1 MRNRS
6 SLGGVEFE
14 DRISIPTPEGVEL
27 ELILAGAGSRMAAGL
42 IDVAIQGVVVLAL
55 AVLSAVGDTVG
66 LAFFAVASFA
76 VIFAYPLFFETLMSG
91 RTPGKH
97 WVGLRVIRMGGRP
110 VGFVASAIRNVVR
123 LADWLPA
130 GYAIGL
136 VTIIATP
143 RDQRLGDLAAGT
155 VVVRERGRTGSG
167 RGLARRREHVV
178 AGRDAHAEPGGRGW
192 DVGAVTPQ
200 EVATVRRFVER
211 RRDLDPRA
219 RLELAEALDARL
231 RPKVA
236 GAPEGIPPETFLET
250 LLQAKE
256 GRP

>member
-6 SLGGVEFE
+6 SLDGVDFE

-27 ELILAGAGSRMAAGL
+27 ELTLAGAGSRMAAGL

-55 AVLSAVGDTVG
+55 AVLSVAGDTVG
-66 LAFFAVASFA
+66 LAFFAVASFG

-91 RTPGKH
+91 RTPGKR
-97 WVGLRVIRMGGRP
+97 WVGLRVIRVGGRP

-130 GYAIGL
+130 GYAVGL

-155 VVVRERGRTGSG
+155 VVVRERRRMGLGRAPTG
-167 RGLARRREHVV
+167 RREHEV
-178 AGRDAHAEPGGRGW
+178 AGADARAGPDGRGW
-192 DVGAVTPQ
+192 DVGGVTPR

-211 RRDLDPRA
+211 RRDLDPEA

-236 GAPEGIPPETFLET
+236 GAPEGVPPETFLET
-250 LLQAKE
+250 LLRMKE
-256 GRP
+256 GRS

>member
-1 MRNRS
+1 
-6 SLGGVEFE
+6 
-14 DRISIPTPEGVEL
+14 
-27 ELILAGAGSRMAAGL
+27 MAAGL

-55 AVLSAVGDTVG
+55 AVLTAAGDTVG
-66 LAFFAVASFA
+66 LAFFAVASFG

-123 LADWLPA
+123 LADWLPV
-130 GYAIGL
+130 GYALGL

-155 VVVRERGRTGSG
+155 VVVRERGRTGSERWLTGRRKHEDTGPGSHAGPGG
-167 RGLARRREHVV
+167 RGW
-178 AGRDAHAEPGGRGW
+178 DDGRGW

-219 RLELAEALDARL
+219 RLELAEALDGRL

-256 GRP
+256 GRA